1 MSLARPRTSDAS
13 MAATGGTA
21 AAAAAIAEA
30 EAEAVV
36 VITTMTTKETERG
49 RQQQSTIGHSWISTA
64 FAICLDFNIDLTEDS
79 QSESESDCVR
89 TQKGGGCGLRQRSLF
104 LYKTLFLATEENNK

>member
-1 MSLARPRTSDAS
+1 MPPARPRTSDAS

-21 AAAAAIAEA
+21 AAAIAEA

-36 VITTMTTKETERG
+36 VTTTMTTKETERG

-64 FAICLDFNIDLTEDS
+64 FAICLDFNIDLIEDS
-79 QSESESDCVR
+79 SQSQSQIVSEHRRGAGAV
-89 TQKGGGCGLRQRSLF
+89 
-104 LYKTLFLATEENNK
+104 

>member
-1 MSLARPRTSDAS
+1 MPPARPRTSDAS

-21 AAAAAIAEA
+21 AAAAIAEA

-36 VITTMTTKETERG
+36 VTTTMTTKETERG

-79 QSESESDCVR
+79 SQRQSQFVSEHRRGAGAV
-89 TQKGGGCGLRQRSLF
+89 
-104 LYKTLFLATEENNK
+104 

>member
-1 MSLARPRTSDAS
+1 MPPARPRTSDAS

-21 AAAAAIAEA
+21 AAVAAIAEA

-36 VITTMTTKETERG
+36 VTTTMTTKETERG

-64 FAICLDFNIDLTEDS
+64 FAICLDFNIDLIEDS
-79 QSESESDCVR
+79 FQSQSQIVSEHRRGAGAV
-89 TQKGGGCGLRQRSLF
+89 
-104 LYKTLFLATEENNK
+104 